1 MFISNSIKTEPA
13 TITPEIAEKLLAQNS
28 SNRKVSQ
35 RNLDVIK
42 ESMSRGE
49 WVLNGE
55 AIKVDRKG
63 KVLDGQHRLMA
74 CLETGT
80 TFKTLVVYG
89 LPDAAQDSMDT
100 GKSRTLADV
109 LSIRGYKN
117 AAALAAIVVAIMRA
131 ERWGIRAGAINQRG
145 NPITIKQAMAR
156 IEVEPDLTELPTI
169 VMQHPR
175 VGISSRT
182 AGLLYY
188 VLTGID
194 PDDAQYFFDKLLTGE
209 GLERGNPILTL
220 RNQLIN
226 LKSERGQK
234 KQDYIA
240 ALAIK
245 AWNKFRDGEKSSV
258 LRFTPGG
265 ANPEAYPEPK

>member
-55 AIKVDRKG
+55 AIKIDRTG